1 MVMSETVVRRMA
13 TTLQTTMRPCCMED
27 VCEQG
32 TSFRVATFAPFRGKF
47 LALFTSSS
55 NGTESRPSQVLE
67 AGQRGVD
74 EESDDQKEDAAMDG
88 DAQTLL
94 SIVNHKE

>member
-1 MVMSETVVRRMA
+1 MIQGCHICSIS
-13 TTLQTTMRPCCMED
+13 LQT
-27 VCEQG
+27 
-32 TSFRVATFAPFRGKF
+32 
-47 LALFTSSS
+47 LALLITTS
-55 NGTESRPSQVLE
+55 NGNESRPSQVLE

-94 SIVNHKE
+94 SL